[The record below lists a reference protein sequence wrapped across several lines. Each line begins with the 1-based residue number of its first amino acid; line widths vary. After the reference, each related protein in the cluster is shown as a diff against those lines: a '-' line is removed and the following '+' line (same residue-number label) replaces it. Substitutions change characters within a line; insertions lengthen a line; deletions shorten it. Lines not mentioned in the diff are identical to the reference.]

1 LSDFAFTATLWRWQG
16 AAGGSW
22 HFVTLPE
29 DMAVEIRLRSM
40 ASRRGFGSV
49 RVEARIGGSRFR
61 TSLFPMKSADSYLL
75 PVKATVRRAEGIG
88 EGDMAKVELT
98 LLDA

>member
-1 LSDFAFTATLWRWQG
+1 MSDFAFTATLWRWQG
-16 AAGGSW
+16 ASAGSW
-22 HFVTLPE
+22 HFVTLPA
-29 DMAVEIRLRSM
+29 DMAVEVRLRSM

-49 RVEARIGGSRFR
+49 RVEAQIGGSAFR

-75 PVKATVRRAEGIG
+75 PVKATVRRAEGIA
-88 EGDMAKVELT
+88 EGDDTRVTLT